1 MARNHLPRLA
11 LRGSRGSCKS
21 CGTFQNE
28 IGALRMKGERLLAA
42 DIPHGLDG
50 AKVALQQERSDW
62 QAHSD
67 QATWAAIG
75 RLVVP
80 DDGSSRA
87 PTLTVRASLIA
98 IALMLIVGSLG
109 YAQAPTPPPAPEA
122 PVFRVQVWGYIAA
135 DFSARIWRYSELRSE
150 LEKGLP
156 GLKVTEDPREIRRAQ
171 RALAKRIRV
180 ARDGA
185 RQGDIFT
192 AAIGVEFR
200 EVLRL
205 EMDADTWAAIMD
217 DNPGEFSNRINGT
230 YPGKRPLSTVPPN
243 ILARLPRLPEDIQY
257 RFVGRHLVL
266 LDTRANLILDRIP
279 YAIRC
284 ADCDTQPLERRVTL
298 KGQKCRGRQFR

>member
-1 MARNHLPRLA
+1 MT
-11 LRGSRGSCKS
+11 GSPTPTK
-21 CGTFQNE
+21 
-28 IGALRMKGERLLAA
+28 
-42 DIPHGLDG
+42 
-50 AKVALQQERSDW
+50 
-62 QAHSD
+62 
-67 QATWAAIG
+67 ATWAAIG

-80 DDGSSRA
+80 DDGPSRA
-87 PTLTVRASLIA
+87 PILTLTRSLLA
-98 IALMLIVGSLG
+98 IAVMLIVGSLG
-109 YAQAPTPPPAPEA
+109 YAQAPTPPPNPEA
-122 PVFRVQVWGYIAA
+122 PAFRVQVWGYIAA

-156 GLKVTEDPREIRRAQ
+156 GLRVTEDVREIRRAQ

-230 YPGKRPLSTVPPN
+230 YPSKRPLSTVPPN
-243 ILARLPRLPEDIQY
+243 ILARLPRLPEDVEY
-257 RFVGRHLVL
+257 RFLGRHLIL
-266 LDTRANLILDRIP
+266 HDSRANLILDRIP

-284 ADCDTQPLERRVTL
+284 ADCDIQPLEPRATPRH
-298 KGQKCRGRQFR
+298 KKCRAPRFR